1 SNYNISTIANSENYE
16 PGAGVIYVVPSSTTS
31 GGLFVP
37 TAGTDEVTKG
47 ATIYIKDSLIT
58 DTLRGVVLHEIGHTI
73 YGPAKGFDSVMG
85 HIGIT
90 YYTALDIKGTKLI
103 YENTYHVE
111 DWENSNTPVEHLKY
125 ILGKSF
131 DVWGW

>member
-1 SNYNISTIANSENYE
+1 MPGGNPNY
-16 PGAGVIYVVPSSTTS
+16 

-37 TAGTDEVTKG
+37 TAGTNEVTKG
-47 ATIYIKDSLIT
+47 ATIYINTKLQPSDYGIKKA
-58 DTLRGVVLHEIGHTI
+58 VLHEIGHTI
-73 YGPAKGFDSVMG
+73 YGPSTNQNSVMASPG
-85 HIGIT
+85 T
-90 YYTALDIKGTKLI
+90 NSYSSLDIKGTKLI

-131 DVWGW
+131 DAWGW